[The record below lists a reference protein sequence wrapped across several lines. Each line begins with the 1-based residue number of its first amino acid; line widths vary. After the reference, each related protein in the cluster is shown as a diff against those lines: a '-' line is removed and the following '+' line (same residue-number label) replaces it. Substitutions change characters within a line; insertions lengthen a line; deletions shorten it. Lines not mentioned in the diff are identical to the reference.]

1 MAKTYRNGGLGAM
14 MDEYERA
21 ASELANLLKTLDEA
35 RFVVEYPQEADKCCS
50 VQKIMRHVIRAA
62 YGFANDIR
70 GALNVPVTVTSLPTN
85 LEDKNGA
92 IASLEKALNYTA
104 AALQD
109 KWTMP
114 DDEIEK
120 IEMPTPWG
128 TTYTL
133 EQMLEH
139 AIVHLLRHRRQIE
152 RLLQTTR

>member
-1 MAKTYRNGGLGAM
+1 

-85 LEDKNGA
+85 LEDKYGSV
-92 IASLEKALNYTA
+92 ASLEKALNYTA
-104 AALQD
+104 AALAD
-109 KWTMP
+109 KWTMS

-120 IEMPTPWG
+120 IKMPTPWG